1 MHRPNASQRN
11 MAALPKKILLP
22 TDGLEEAALA
32 ARTAV
37 DLAERSGAELHL
49 VHAWTDVPT
58 ARLEAYV
65 TTQLEQE
72 GRRVLDE
79 EAQRIEDAGGTLM
92 QTHLREGRTE
102 EEIVDLAK
110 ELRADLVVVGSRG
123 LGPVKCLAVG
133 SAYEGVVKLTPCPV
147 LVMRNGE
154 KETWSPERIVIGE
167 DSSQEAK
174 RSSELAAS
182 IGRLFAAQAILVQA
196 QPPLKLT
203 GAGGPRDPR
212 SAEEDLRKEKED
224 LEHRANE
231 LENILG
237 QRVQVRAVV
246 GDPAATTQETA
257 DEGEV
262 PTLIAVGRRGLGA
275 VRRLV
280 MGSISTDV
288 LRNTSHPVLIV

>member
-1 MHRPNASQRN
+1 
-11 MAALPKKILLP
+11 
-22 TDGLEEAALA
+22 
-32 ARTAV
+32 
-37 DLAERSGAELHL
+37 
-49 VHAWTDVPT
+49 
-58 ARLEAYV
+58 
-65 TTQLEQE
+65 
-72 GRRVLDE
+72 
-79 EAQRIEDAGGTLM
+79 M

-133 SAYEGVVKLTPCPV
+133 SASEGVVKLTPCPV